1 MRMSN
6 LNVPDIMGEK
16 DCGRK
21 LPHPKKD
28 DIRAPLFL
36 NPIKFSPVKY

>member
-16 DCGRK
+16 DCWRK
-21 LPHPKKD
+21 LPHPKKVRTWLKKD
-28 DIRAPLFL
+28 DTF
-36 NPIKFSPVKY
+36 